1 MEEQYLQSLLK
12 EDVQWVTDIEEQ
24 AKQMK
29 VPIMEPLGMHFLM
42 QLIRLHK
49 PKKILEIGSG
59 IAYSTLRM
67 VQAYPTTTVTS
78 IERDLDRFNIAREN
92 VANNLEYR
100 NHVELI
106 HGDATDILLTLQ
118 EQKKMFDMVFIDAA
132 KGQYQ
137 RFFEMVNPLVPKAG
151 VIVSDNVLFRGY
163 VADETFD
170 HPRYR
175 NMVKKLRKY
184 NEYIH
189 QHPQFTST
197 ITPIGDGVAISYKV
211 E

>member
-189 QHPQFTST
+189 KHPQFTST

>member
-118 EQKKMFDMVFIDAA
+118 EQKKDV
-132 KGQYQ
+132 
-137 RFFEMVNPLVPKAG
+137 
-151 VIVSDNVLFRGY
+151 
-163 VADETFD
+163 
-170 HPRYR
+170 
-175 NMVKKLRKY
+175 
-184 NEYIH
+184 
-189 QHPQFTST
+189 
-197 ITPIGDGVAISYKV
+197 
-211 E
+211 